1 MQYRL
6 VVGYKKNTNI
16 SGQSVGPIVKSET
29 LACLTIAV
37 GTDSLPQM
45 SVHHC
50 QTMLHNVPEDENFY
64 CIVAKT

>member
-16 SGQSVGPIVKSET
+16 SGQCVGPIIKSET
-29 LACLTIAV
+29 LDCLTLED
-37 GTDSLPQM
+37 GSDSLLQM
-45 SVHHC
+45 SVNQC
-50 QTMLHNVPEDENFY
+50 QTALHNVLENEILY